1 MLLTLFGGHPTGTP
15 GLQLFFS
22 HIYNYSA
29 RAPIDLYAEPVAT
42 LLKPKPKKRLRNRIE
57 ISWIVERRKTRTE
70 TERNWDRY
78 WNREWVHSVNL
89 PVRPIRMYSL
99 AYPTLETRLGY
110 TPLPSQVRQC
120 DAGLA
125 SSSRSRT
132 LLGKTGLEL
141 IVIVQFDFAI
151 LIVTTFYNWSNL
163 ASLIIVNTWYLFQ
176 QQRRLI
182 KSKLLKRNSLANYR
196 LFPILYNWL
205 ADCTKF
211 AH

>member
-1 MLLTLFGGHPTGTP
+1 MQITQIFKFSGFFLLIYYLSNPNRSKANCKLSSRLFGSFCELVFLCGGGGVSLVLLTLFGGHPTGTP

-89 PVRPIRMYSL
+89 PVPPIRMYSL

-125 SSSRSRT
+125 SSSRS
-132 LLGKTGLEL
+132 
-141 IVIVQFDFAI
+141 FA
-151 LIVTTFYNWSNL
+151 LSW
-163 ASLIIVNTWYLFQ
+163 A
-176 QQRRLI
+176 
-182 KSKLLKRNSLANYR
+182 KRGSS
-196 LFPILYNWL
+196 
-205 ADCTKF
+205 
-211 AH
+211 